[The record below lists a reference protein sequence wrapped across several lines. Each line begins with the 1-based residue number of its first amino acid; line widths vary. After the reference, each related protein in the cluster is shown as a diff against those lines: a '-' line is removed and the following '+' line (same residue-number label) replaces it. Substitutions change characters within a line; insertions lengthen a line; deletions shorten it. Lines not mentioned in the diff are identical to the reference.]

1 MRGLARPVR
10 ALRLGRVEERS
21 RQADRSEATRAKLVS
36 VARELFA
43 KRGYAAVGTEEIVRR
58 AKVTRGALYHHFE
71 DKRDLFRAVHE
82 QVEQEL
88 AERIGASL
96 DPERPPLELLTEG
109 MRTFLDACEQDPAL
123 RQIALLDAPAVL
135 GWREWREVDAKY
147 GMGLV
152 VFALRNA
159 MEAGALERQPV
170 EPLAHIVLGALGEAA
185 LMIADSDDPA
195 ATRREVE
202 GPLLGLLDGLR
213 A

>member
-10 ALRLGRVEERS
+10 ALRLGRVEERR

-43 KRGYAAVGTEEIVRR
+43 KRGYAEVGTEEIVRK

-82 QVEQEL
+82 RVEQEL

-96 DPERPPLELLTEG
+96 DPDDPPLELLERG
-109 MRTFLDACEQDPAL
+109 MRTFLDACEQDPAV

-152 VFALRNA
+152 VFGLRNA
-159 MEAGALERQPV
+159 MDAGALERQPV
-170 EPLAHIVLGALGEAA
+170 EPLAHIMLGALGEAA
-185 LMIADSDDPA
+185 LMIADADDPA

-202 GPLLGLLDGLR
+202 VPLLGLLGGLR
-213 A
+213 T

>member
-1 MRGLARPVR
+1 VE
-10 ALRLGRVEERS
+10 GRQ

-43 KRGYAAVGTEEIVRR
+43 TRGYAEVGTEEIVRS
-58 AKVTRGALYHHFE
+58 AEVTRGALYHHFE

-82 QVEQEL
+82 QVEKEL
-88 AERIGASL
+88 AEQIGGAL
-96 DPERPPLELLTEG
+96 DATRPPLEILAEG
-109 MRTFLDACEQDPAL
+109 MRTFLDACEQDPAV

-152 VFALRNA
+152 VFGLQAA
-159 MEAGALERQPV
+159 MDAGTIESQPV

-185 LMIADSDDPA
+185 LMIADADDPKGA
-195 ATRREVE
+195 RREVE
-202 GPLLGLLDGLR
+202 APLIAFLDGLR
-213 A
+213 TTATSG

>member
-1 MRGLARPVR
+1 MRGPARPVR
-10 ALRLGRVEERS
+10 ALRLGRVEERR

-36 VARELFA
+36 VAREMFA
-43 KRGYAAVGTEEIVRR
+43 KRGYGAVGTEEIVRR

-82 QVEQEL
+82 QVEREL

-96 DPERPPLELLTEG
+96 DPDRPPLALLEDG
-109 MRTFLDACEQDPAL
+109 MRTFLDACEQDPAV

-152 VFALRNA
+152 VFSLRNA
-159 MEAGALERQPV
+159 MDAGALERQPV
-170 EPLAHIVLGALGEAA
+170 EPLAHIMLGALGEAA
-185 LMIADSDDPA
+185 LMIADADDAA

-202 GPLLGLLDGLR
+202 GPLLGLLNGLR